1 MPKRETTKTK
11 SAGTKSKTSTR
22 KKKSGATVTKS
33 RTVSKSAK
41 GKKVTKTRSVTGKKN
56 KENYIGGKP
65 QINNYSR
72 TVEREDVGVDRK
84 ARARR
89 VTKTGSSNDGTGNT
103 AVETKRVTRLKRPS
117 TYKHTKKERY
127 VTSPKGKL
135 DINNMGSIK
144 GKFVSGSSASSKT
157 RKSIKNMLGLGKW
170 RKK

>member
-22 KKKSGATVTKS
+22 TKKSGATVTKS

-72 TVEREDVGVDRK
+72 TVEREKDKLWRD
-84 ARARR
+84 RR